1 MSEFG
6 WEDIGQSIHSR
17 DILRYKADITAL
29 DVIIRSLEGMK
40 DTMAMH
46 IDLKSRCMIPLITA
60 SLPQLAALRQQL
72 PPVSNV
78 YRETELP
85 PSSTS
90 DHDPGYLVRT
100 VNTSQFLSH
109 SRNSAL
115 VIAELKHVLAGMRE
129 KLDEWHVQEFGNM
142 TLIEDHPDGERDW
155 SDTWKYI
162 EDMLWKSYTTAYT
175 ALMVEAS
182 EPAAAAHSSSS
193 TGSTPPQ
200 QTHLAPLL
208 RRMRDF
214 HT

>member
-1 MSEFG
+1 MSEFK
-6 WEDIGQSIHSR
+6 WEDIRGSTHGTE
-17 DILRYKADITAL
+17 ILRYKTDITAL
-29 DVIIRSLEGMK
+29 DATIRALEGLL

-46 IDLKSRCMIPLITA
+46 IDLKSRCWIPLITA

-78 YRETELP
+78 YRETEPAPDL
-85 PSSTS
+85 SS
-90 DHDPGYLVRT
+90 DDDPENLVRT
-100 VNTSQFLSH
+100 VNTSQFLCH
-109 SRNSAL
+109 CKASAQ
-115 VIAELKHVLAGMRE
+115 VMAELKAVLAAMRAI
-129 KLDEWHVQEFGNM
+129 LDNWHVQEFGNI

-175 ALMVEAS
+175 ALMVGAS
-182 EPAAAAHSSSS
+182 EPAAAAHTSSS
-193 TGSTPPQ
+193 TGPTLPQ

-214 HT
+214 DI

>member
-1 MSEFG
+1 MSETG
-6 WEDIGQSIHSR
+6 WGDISDSTHGR
-17 DILRYKADITAL
+17 EILRYKADITAL
-29 DVIIRSLEGMK
+29 DVIIHSLQGLA

-46 IDLKSRCMIPLITA
+46 IDLKSRCWIPLITA

-78 YRETELP
+78 YQETEP
-85 PSSTS
+85 IPDSSS
-90 DHDPGYLVRT
+90 DHDPRYLVRT

-109 SRNSAL
+109 STNSTR
-115 VIAELKHVLAGMRE
+115 VMDELKHVLAGMRA
-129 KLDEWHVQEFGNM
+129 KLEEWHVQEFGNM

-162 EDMLWKSYTTAYT
+162 ENMLWKSYTTAHT
-175 ALMVEAS
+175 ALMSGTS

-193 TGSTPPQ
+193 TGPTPPQ

-214 HT
+214 DI

>member
-6 WEDIGQSIHSR
+6 WKDITQSTYAR

-29 DVIIRSLEGMK
+29 DVIIRSLEGLK

-60 SLPQLAALRQQL
+60 SLSQLANLRQQL

-109 SRNSAL
+109 HENSAR
-115 VIAELKHVLAGMRE
+115 VMADLKNVLADMRE
-129 KLDEWHVQEFGNM
+129 KLDIWHVQEFGNM

-175 ALMVEAS
+175 TLMVGAS
-182 EPAAAAHSSSS
+182 EPAAAAHSTSS
-193 TGSTPPQ
+193 TSPNPPQ

-214 HT
+214 DI